1 MEASQ
6 RSNAAFENMAEASMT
21 STKGPRPKTAKK
33 ATETTTDLTT
43 KGVNDQDDEDEH
55 MDLDEL
61 AAKYGIRRKPKDP
74 SRGRTNEHI
83 PYKLL
88 RLMKV
93 GHVGRD
99 AWALPSRKHA
109 TIRESRYLR
118 LTTRC

>member
-6 RSNAAFENMAEASMT
+6 RSNAAFESMAAVPT
-21 STKGPRPKTAKK
+21 APTQGTRPKTAKK
-33 ATETTTDLTT
+33 AAETTTDLTT
-43 KGVNDQDDEDEH
+43 KGANAQDDEDEH

-93 GHVGRD
+93 GLVGQD
-99 AWALPSRKHA
+99 EWAISSRKHA
-109 TIRESRYLR
+109 TVRESQYQKFSMG
-118 LTTRC
+118 C

>member
-6 RSNAAFENMAEASMT
+6 RSNAAFESMAAVPLAST
-21 STKGPRPKTAKK
+21 QGTRPKTAKK
-33 ATETTTDLTT
+33 AAETTTDLTT
-43 KGVNDQDDEDEH
+43 KGANAQDDEDEH

-93 GHVGRD
+93 GHVGQD
-99 AWALPSRKHA
+99 
-109 TIRESRYLR
+109 E
-118 LTTRC
+118 